1 MSRVLEESDSELLLK
16 DYTFDLPEERIAKYP
31 LEQRDQSKLLVYKQ
45 GVCRHTHFYE
55 LSKELPESAFL
66 VFNDT
71 KVIPARAHF
80 RKSTGATIEILFLQP
95 ELPSRNI
102 QEAMLIKKSSVWQ
115 CMVGNKKRWKA
126 GESLETELIVEE
138 SKVNVKV
145 TYVDYEQ
152 NHISIEWSDETYT
165 FLDII
170 SALGS
175 IPLPP
180 YLNRDTEESDV
191 ETYQTVYAKNKGAV
205 AAPTAGLHF
214 TPAVFSQLAAKGILH
229 DFLTLHVG
237 AGTFQPIK
245 VEAIADHTMHKE
257 QVVYTRRLIENL
269 IKNEQGI
276 VAVGTTSLRSLESL
290 YWFGFKLLKEGKKAR
305 FQIEKSLPY
314 TYPVEEHPSAS
325 EVLTAV
331 LEYMEEHFLDE
342 LWGETG
348 IFIYPGYDFKI
359 VKGLITNYHQPG
371 STLVLLIAAFTK
383 NNWRTIYQEAFEN
396 DYRFL
401 SYGDSSLLWLS

>member
-1 MSRVLEESDSELLLK
+1 MLHEEQGHELLLK
-16 DYTFDLPEERIAKYP
+16 DYMFDLPDERIAKYP
-31 LEQRDQSKLLVYKQ
+31 LEQRDQSKLLVYKE
-45 GVCRHTHFYE
+45 GVIKHTQFCQISH
-55 LSKELPESAFL
+55 ELPDSSFL

-80 RKSTGATIEILFLQP
+80 KKVTGAVVELLFLQP
-95 ELPSRNI
+95 ELPSRTI
-102 QEAMLIKKSSVWQ
+102 QEAMLIKKSCVWQ
-115 CMVGNKKRWKA
+115 CMVGNKKRWKE
-126 GESLETELIVEE
+126 GESLQTTVQIGKDSV
-138 SKVNVKV
+138 VV
-145 TYVDYEQ
+145 TVAYANYAL
-152 NHISIEWSDETYT
+152 NHIAIEWSDEQYT
-165 FLDII
+165 FLDVI

-180 YLNRDTEESDV
+180 YLNRDTEKGDEV
-191 ETYQTVYAKNKGAV
+191 TYQTVYAKNKGAV

-214 TPAVFSQLAAKGILH
+214 TEAVFQQLAVKGIQH

-245 VEAIADHTMHKE
+245 VATVSEHTMHKE
-257 QVVYTRRLIENL
+257 QVVYTRQLIANL
-269 IKNEQGI
+269 LQHQANI

-290 YWFGFKLLKEGKKAR
+290 YWFGFLLIKEGANAR
-305 FQIEKSLPY
+305 FEIEKSLPY
-314 TYPVEEHPSAS
+314 SCPIDQHPSAEES
-325 EVLTAV
+325 LKAI
-331 LEYMEEHFLDE
+331 LAYMDQHFIEE

-383 NNWRTIYQEAFEN
+383 NRWREIYQEAF
-396 DYRFL
+396 DHQYRFL
-401 SYGDSSLLWLS
+401 SYGDSSLLWL